1 MKFSELQL
9 CEYCVVITRDTDF
22 DTCVDTVYGPFNT
35 EEDCDEFVSMMQKRC
50 GDISLSFF
58 ITSIESPNLEDQQ
71 NVSRLPKTI

>member
-35 EEDCDEFVSMMQKRC
+35 EEDCDKFVSMMQARTR
-50 GDISLSFF
+50 DESLNFL
-58 ITSIESPNLEDQQ
+58 ITQIESPNLED
-71 NVSRLPKTI
+71 